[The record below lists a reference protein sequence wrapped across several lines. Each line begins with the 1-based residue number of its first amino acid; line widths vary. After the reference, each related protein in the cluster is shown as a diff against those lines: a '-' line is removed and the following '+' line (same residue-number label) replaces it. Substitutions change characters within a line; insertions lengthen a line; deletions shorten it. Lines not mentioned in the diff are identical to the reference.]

1 MLIGQDPQLPEV
13 HWHAMYNKSRDFG
26 LKGAVIGA
34 ISAIDIALWDIV
46 GKVQHKPVHALLG
59 GAFRRKVQAYATGFY
74 LIRGRGD

>member
-59 GAFRRKVQAYATGFY
+59 GAFRREVQAYATGFY